1 MKILVIADPK
11 TTLAF
16 ALAGISTQAVQSP
29 AEIPAI
35 LQDLDRETTS
45 LVLITEALA
54 GENRAVIERL
64 VLEPGG
70 PLILEIPDTAG
81 PQPRRARAAE
91 RIVSLLR
98 R

>member
-1 MKILVIADPK
+1 MKILVIADSK

-35 LQDLDRETTS
+35 LQDIDRETTS

-70 PLILEIPDTAG
+70 PLFLEIPDTAG
-81 PQPRRARAAE
+81 SQPRRTSAAE

>member
-29 AEIPAI
+29 AEIPGI
-35 LQDLDRETTS
+35 LQNLDRETTS

-54 GENRAVIERL
+54 SENRAVIERL

-81 PQPRRARAAE
+81 SQPRRTRAAE